1 MRHSGTVSPLSQKLD
16 GHDVSGICSKSASK
30 KKTKNTA
37 RNQVLIERI
46 GCHDLGTGFF
56 LKKTLTMKYD
66 YQSCGLII
74 ELKKSHVG

>member
-16 GHDVSGICSKSASK
+16 GHDVSGICSKSASEK
-30 KKTKNTA
+30 KKKNTA

-56 LKKTLTMKYD
+56 KKKNSDNEIRLQILWFDNRT
-66 YQSCGLII
+66 
-74 ELKKSHVG
+74 